1 MKEINMLFTWNDNY
15 LTDKV
20 NYSFKYNIITI
31 CLTKNICWHSS
42 YKLEK
47 RNFHKT
53 TIKYII

>member
-1 MKEINMLFTWNDNY
+1 MLFTWNDNY